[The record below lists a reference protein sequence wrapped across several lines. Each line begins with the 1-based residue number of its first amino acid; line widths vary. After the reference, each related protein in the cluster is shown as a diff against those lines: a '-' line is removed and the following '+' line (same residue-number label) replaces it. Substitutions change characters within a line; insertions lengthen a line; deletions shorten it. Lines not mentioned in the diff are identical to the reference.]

1 MELSKKIKQIRND
14 NKLTQ
19 EQFAEKMLV
28 SRTAVSKW
36 ENGTC
41 YPSIDSLK
49 YMSQTFNVSLDK
61 LLSSEEILEIA
72 KTENQSNISKYN
84 GLLFCLLD
92 VVRIIF
98 MITNTKVEY
107 VGKENVPNETFVC
120 YANHKS
126 AMDVFLTHYGL
137 NSVCSVI
144 GKKSLF
150 KYPVIKDFQ
159 YTFGC
164 IALDR
169 ENDRAAAKNM
179 IEAMRNIKNGLSYI
193 IFPEGTRNKTEE
205 GVLKAREGAFKL
217 VTKTGVPLL
226 PCTIIGSEGYSKR
239 KTIFKRV
246 KVKVIFHKPIY
257 SEEYMQ
263 FNTTE
268 ISNQVMEI
276 IKKDLN

>member
-84 GLLFCLLD
+84 SLLFCLLD

-98 MITNTKVEY
+98 
-107 VGKENVPNETFVC
+107 
-120 YANHKS
+120 
-126 AMDVFLTHYGL
+126 VFLPLYSYKTNDFIY
-137 NSVCSVI
+137 SV
-144 GKKSLF
+144 SLF
-150 KYPVIKDFQ
+150 NS
-159 YTFGC
+159 
-164 IALDR
+164 
-169 ENDRAAAKNM
+169 NDLGSTLK
-179 IEAMRNIKNGLSYI
+179 IVFLLIYI
-193 IFPEGTRNKTEE
+193 IFLILGIIELIFNYKRNNRLLNKISLFLDVISIF
-205 GVLKAREGAFKL
+205 VLLF
-217 VTKTGVPLL
+217 TKQPYVIALMFVIF
-226 PCTIIGSEGYSKR
+226 II
-239 KTIFKRV
+239 KTIMLANVNKSVV
-246 KVKVIFHKPIY
+246 KNSKC
-257 SEEYMQ
+257 ER
-263 FNTTE
+263 
-268 ISNQVMEI
+268 
-276 IKKDLN
+276 